1 MPLKKLR
8 SLVWFLLILASCRPE
23 ERSNFGVEA
32 WSGRL
37 LDGTVVKFSD
47 LPAKHVLI
55 NFYSPTCQPCIAE
68 LPALELLQKEAAKR
82 GIPFYVALEPSAGA
96 HGLTAT
102 GSVESTFEV
111 IRNRMLE
118 DVQKYRITIPVMIM
132 DPPFQIEPG
141 SSTVTGTPET
151 LVLSTKP
158 LVLKYNFIGPVSM
171 SHRPQEIE
179 RETRYR
185 FVLER
190 L

>member
-1 MPLKKLR
+1 MPLKKIR
-8 SLVWFLLILASCRPE
+8 LVWLLLILAACRPE

-37 LDGTVVKFSD
+37 LDGSVVRFSD
-47 LPAKHVLI
+47 LPQKQILI
-55 NFYSPTCQPCIAE
+55 NFYSPTCQPCITE
-68 LPALELLQKEAAKR
+68 LPALELLRKEAAAR
-82 GIPFYVALEPSAGA
+82 GIPFYMALEPSAGA

-151 LVLSTKP
+151 LVLSTRP
-158 LVLKYNFIGPVSM
+158 LLLKYNFIGPISM
-171 SHRPQEIE
+171 SQKPREIE
-179 RETRYR
+179 LETRYK